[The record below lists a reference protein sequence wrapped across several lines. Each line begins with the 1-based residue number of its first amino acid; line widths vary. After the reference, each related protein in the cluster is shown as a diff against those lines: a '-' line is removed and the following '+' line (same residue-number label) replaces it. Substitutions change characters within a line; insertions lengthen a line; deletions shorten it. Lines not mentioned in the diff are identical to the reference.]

1 MPGQPVIPAKVALT
15 EDDTQTEK
23 VEEHEIKWHH
33 GPFSTLYMTF
43 EIPADD
49 VTQPVNLH
57 ECHVM
62 SHLTCLTLFYMTNIL
77 HVLYGLKG
85 IV

>member
-1 MPGQPVIPAKVALT
+1 MPEQRVTPAEVALT
-15 EDDTQTEK
+15 EDDMQTEK

-33 GPFSTLYMTF
+33 WPFSTLCLTF
-43 EIPADD
+43 DIPPDD
-49 VTQPVNLH
+49 VTQPVNLY
-57 ECHVM
+57 ECHVL

-77 HVLYGLKG
+77 DVLYGLKG